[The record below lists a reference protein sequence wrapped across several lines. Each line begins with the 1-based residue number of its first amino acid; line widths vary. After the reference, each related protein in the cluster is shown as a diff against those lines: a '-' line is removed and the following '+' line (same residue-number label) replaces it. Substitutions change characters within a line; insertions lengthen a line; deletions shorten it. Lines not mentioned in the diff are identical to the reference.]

1 MSTFDPDAL
10 ECLAAIVEEGGF
22 ERAAQRLSIT
32 QSAVSQRLRALEAQ
46 VGTVLIV
53 RSRPLKPTSAGQL
66 LLKHTKQMRL
76 LRADLERDL
85 KELAPSSTGG
95 AREEER
101 ISIAVNADS
110 IATWALPA
118 LDELARQ
125 GLPMEIIADDQDFT
139 QEWLREGQVLG
150 CVTTLK
156 QALRG
161 CKVVPLGAMEYV
173 AVAQA
178 DYARQHFPKGL
189 GPHNFRDVPFIAFNR
204 KDDMQSEFVGKA
216 FGLKRVALNQLF
228 VPSSEGQVR
237 AVLAGWGASVVP
249 ELLAR
254 GLLEQGRLVNI
265 APSCTLPIQLYWH
278 CWNLESEVLDTLT
291 AALTQA
297 AGTALRGASGRHG
310 RRAPAAFRAAPAPWL
325 RRTVLR
331 RAPAPCLRDRAPA
344 PRHARCPMRPAARMK
359 AWRSVNTGIRREG
372 SRPAGWRASI
382 WLWMSSRARSLPG
395 SLNTG
400 ILNQGMV
407 GSLSSRRPW
416 IQLSTSARWPLWK
429 ATSASVRSAG
439 SPCGSTTQ
447 LLVQPLRCQRGQ
459 PPEEVRLAGCG
470 DGEHQRRG
478 GGAEPREGW
487 GPDCPVH
494 HGLRC

>member
-46 VGTVLIV
+46 IGTVLIV

-95 AREEER
+95 RREEER

-118 LDELARQ
+118 LDELACQ
-125 GLPMEIIADDQDFT
+125 GLPLEIITDDQDFT

-150 CVTTLK
+150 CVTTLR

-161 CKVVPLGAMEYV
+161 CKVVPLGAMQYV
-173 AVAQA
+173 ALATPDYAQA
-178 DYARQHFPKGL
+178 HCPRGL
-189 GPHNFRDVPFIAFNR
+189 TPHNFSGLSFVAFNR

-216 FGLKRVALNQLF
+216 FGLKRVTLSQLF

-254 GLLEQGRLVNI
+254 GLLAQGRLVNLLP
-265 APSCTLPIQLYWH
+265 AFGLPIQLYWH

-291 AALTQA
+291 RALTHA
-297 AGTALRGASGRHG
+297 AQRDL
-310 RRAPAAFRAAPAPWL
+310 AA
-325 RRTVLR
+325 
-331 RAPAPCLRDRAPA
+331 
-344 PRHARCPMRPAARMK
+344 
-359 AWRSVNTGIRREG
+359 
-372 SRPAGWRASI
+372 
-382 WLWMSSRARSLPG
+382 
-395 SLNTG
+395 
-400 ILNQGMV
+400 
-407 GSLSSRRPW
+407 
-416 IQLSTSARWPLWK
+416 
-429 ATSASVRSAG
+429 
-439 SPCGSTTQ
+439 
-447 LLVQPLRCQRGQ
+447 
-459 PPEEVRLAGCG
+459 
-470 DGEHQRRG
+470 
-478 GGAEPREGW
+478 
-487 GPDCPVH
+487 
-494 HGLRC
+494 